1 MLIAEGGVNNLAS
14 LHKNYAH
21 RPNTS
26 SEKGKLVSFT
36 PTANHSNSDLEKLQI
51 LSDSKKILSQTA
63 LAALI
68 RKRNELVKL
77 FIAFF

>member
-14 LHKNYAH
+14 LHNNYANG
-21 RPNTS
+21 PNTS
-26 SEKGKLVSFT
+26 SEKGILVNYT